1 MMYCGY
7 LELDI
12 ESALALVL
20 TGAMSRNF
28 GVPEFQSL
36 RNFLLNSIDILGMF
50 AMLVKKDEVHMLEI

>member
-28 GVPEFQSL
+28 GVPEFESL
-36 RNFLLNSIDILGMF
+36 RTFLLNSIDILGMF
-50 AMLVKKDEVHMLEI
+50 AMLVKKD